1 MNDSSVHKGE
11 IKQLTLFSLTFG
23 AVLISFSGV
32 WVKVANVAPNVSAFY
47 RVFIG
52 GVTLLAA
59 ALYRRE
65 LRWPGARHLLLSL
78 LCGLLLALD
87 LWLYH
92 YSIRYIGPGLGT
104 ILPNFQVFILAAAG
118 ILILKEPVRLI
129 YLISLPL
136 AVVGLFMIVGIN
148 WSYLEPSYRMGIIY
162 GLAAAV
168 CYAGFLLSL
177 RQLQADQMGTSFFYV
192 LMTVSLTTAAFLGA
206 DIIYRQG
213 SFQIPDLQSVLAL
226 LALGLT
232 AMLPEEDQYTVSEQQ
247 FLDKICVALGGRVAE
262 DVFLGK
268 IGSGA
273 YGDIKA
279 VTNYA
284 RTMVTR
290 LGSACF
296 MTATPPPTI
305 WPASSVIL
313 KNASRFAAKDG
324 TSELPS
330 GSTRAAGAWSTKP
343 TGKNCR

>member
-177 RQLQADQMGTSFFYV
+177 RKLQAAQMGTSFFYV
-192 LMTVSLTTAAFLGA
+192 LMLVSLTTAAFLGA
-206 DIIYRQG
+206 DVVFRRG
-213 SFQIPDLQSVLAL
+213 SLQVPDIQSL
-226 LALGLT
+226 LAL
-232 AMLPEEDQYTVSEQQ
+232 A
-247 FLDKICVALGGRVAE
+247 ALGLLSHTVGWILITNALPKMRASLSGLILLLQPALAFVWDVLFFQRPTTPVNWLGVAIA
-262 DVFLGK
+262 LIAIYMGM
-268 IGSGA
+268 
-273 YGDIKA
+273 
-279 VTNYA
+279 A
-284 RTMVTR
+284 RQ
-290 LGSACF
+290 S
-296 MTATPPPTI
+296 
-305 WPASSVIL
+305 
-313 KNASRFAAKDG
+313 D
-324 TSELPS
+324 
-330 GSTRAAGAWSTKP
+330 
-343 TGKNCR
+343 TGH